1 MNHLPLVHLICRH
14 ETPVVRY
21 VLGERH
27 PAVDG
32 AADEDLLGVLPHE
45 ALGPLLEVV
54 RRLLRPP
61 DPLLAGG
68 AVEAAGVVKA
78 VQ

>member
-1 MNHLPLVHLICRH
+1 MRQLSGSH

-32 AADEDLLGVLPHE
+32 AADEDLLGVLTHE
-45 ALGPLLEVV
+45 TLCPLPELV
-54 RRLLRPP
+54 RRLRRPP
-61 DPLLAGG
+61 DPLLTGG